1 MQHFYSMP
9 MFVPMCI
16 CLTISFLS
24 SSPLLI
30 CILIFS
36 VNNHDELI
44 SSYLF
49 FSRVLTII
57 MLVQLI
63 TMVAYLVDSVQGT
76 IGHLHS
82 MKTA

>member
-24 SSPLLI
+24 SSPLLV

-44 SSYLF
+44 SYLF
-49 FSRVLTII
+49 FPRVLTII

-82 MKTA
+82 MKKA